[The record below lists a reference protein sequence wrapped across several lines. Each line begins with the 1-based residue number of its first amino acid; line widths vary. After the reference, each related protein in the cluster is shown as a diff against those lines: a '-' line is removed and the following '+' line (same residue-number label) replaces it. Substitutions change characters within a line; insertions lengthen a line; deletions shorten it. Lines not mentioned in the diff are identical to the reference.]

1 MSKNRLLPLVAVG
14 LLAIILVVT
23 TGCSKDAKA
32 TKATDETVAT
42 IGNEKITKDE
52 LYDVLVQASGQE
64 ALASMIEKK
73 VIELELK
80 KEKVTVSDKEVEA
93 ELAKYIESGGG
104 EEAFTAALEQNGMT
118 EKQFKESIVEFL
130 SIQKVLKPGKEI
142 TDKEIKAYFEENKE
156 SFQQEGKAEPVLD
169 EHKEEIKQQL
179 TDENLQAQYV
189 DWLDK
194 AKSNYKI
201 NNSLLTK

>member
-1 MSKNRLLPLVAVG
+1 MSKKRLFPLIAVG
-14 LLAIILVVT
+14 LLAMILVVT
-23 TGCSKDAKA
+23 TGCSKD

-42 IGNEKITKDE
+42 IGDEKITKDE

-80 KEKVTVSDKEVEA
+80 KEKVTVSDKEVET

-104 EEAFTAALEQNGMT
+104 KEAFTATLEQNGMT

-142 TDKEIKAYFEENKE
+142 TDEEIKAYFEENKE
-156 SFQQEGKAEPVLD
+156 SFQQEGKAEPVLA
-169 EHKEEIKQQL
+169 EHKEAIKQQL
-179 TDENLQAQYV
+179 TDENLQTQYV
-189 DWLDK
+189 EWLEK
-194 AKSNYKI
+194 AQSNYKI
-201 NNSLLTK
+201 NNTLLAK